1 MLTPRR
7 ILVLAVLVLGVV
19 VAATLGARAAFVYA
33 FFAAI
38 AVGFAYVA
46 AVGGDW
52 VRDTSRGRFDDAD
65 GRRR

>member
-1 MLTPRR
+1 MLTSRR
-7 ILVLAVLVLGVV
+7 ILLAAVVALGAV

-38 AVGFAYVA
+38 AVGLAYA
-46 AVGGDW
+46 AAAGGDW
-52 VRDTSRGRFDDAD
+52 VRDASRGRFDDRE